1 MDTIDARHLLDAGA
15 ASIHNNHPDA
25 LVRRTVL
32 ASVLVAAG
40 VSRSSAAAINAF
52 RIWATPLA
60 KAHAPSRIFDLAN
73 ARTPQNL

>member
-1 MDTIDARHLLDAGA
+1 MDTIDARHILNAGA
-15 ASIHNNHPDA
+15 ASIHNNHPDS

-40 VSRSSAAAINAF
+40 VARSVPAAITAF
-52 RIWATPLA
+52 QIWNTPLA
-60 KAHAPSRIFDLAN
+60 KANTPTRIFEIAN